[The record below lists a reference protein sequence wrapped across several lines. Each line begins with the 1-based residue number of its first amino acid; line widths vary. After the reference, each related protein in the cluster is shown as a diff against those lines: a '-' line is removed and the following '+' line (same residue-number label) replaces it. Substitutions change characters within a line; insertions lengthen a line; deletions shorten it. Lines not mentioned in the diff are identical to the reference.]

1 MREVNRVSKMKYVAL
16 TLASTLLL
24 LFASASS
31 VFACWCLTYQPKTP
45 KSLIK

>member
-1 MREVNRVSKMKYVAL
+1 MKKIKFTML

-24 LFASASS
+24 LAATASS
-31 VFACWCLTYQPKTP
+31 VFACAVWWYQPETP